1 MTRDADPGA
10 IHATDVE
17 LAGDILRVVHS
28 GAPRLQATNA
38 ADALVELRAHHEGLR
53 SFLNRPPHGNELI
66 NSCLLYP
73 PFTAG
78 ADGALFLASRFAY
91 APFAG
96 TALMAAAAVLAQQ
109 TPPVNAHGAKGFA
122 FETATGRQ
130 TIALTRQDATRARAV
145 WTTAAPRVPISAQD
159 LPWGA
164 NTPARVSVVDAGL
177 PYLVVDADQIDLSQ
191 DNAADLSRAAITLSA
206 EAALRFP
213 LHSLGI
219 SGSHAQYLVMFHS
232 RLAPDHRRVTW
243 VSDQGEIA
251 RSAGGTGALAV
262 LAACEAS
269 GALPPGRSMRIQAPG
284 GSFHCR
290 IDGPTATVAAQ
301 TRISAHHSFLQ
312 D

>member
-17 LAGDILRVVHS
+17 LAGDILRVVHG
-28 GAPRLQATNA
+28 GAPRLQAENA
-38 ADALVELRAHHEGLR
+38 ADALVELRARHEGLR
-53 SFLNRPPHGNELI
+53 RFLNFPPNGNELI

-91 APFAG
+91 APLAG

-109 TPPVNAHGAKGFA
+109 TSPANEHGAKDFA
-122 FETATGRQ
+122 FDTATGHQ

-145 WTTAAPRVPISAQD
+145 WTVAAPRVLITAQD
-159 LPWGA
+159 LPWRAGA
-164 NTPARVSVVDAGL
+164 PAGVSVVDAGL

-191 DNAADLSRAAITLSA
+191 DNAADLSRAAIALSA
-206 EAALRFP
+206 EAARRFP
-213 LHSLGI
+213 MQSLGI
-219 SGSHAQYLVMFHS
+219 SGSHARYLVMFYS
-232 RLAPDHRRVTW
+232 RQAPDHCRVTW

-251 RSAGGTGALAV
+251 RSAGGTGALA
-262 LAACEAS
+262 ACEAS
-269 GALPPGRSMRIQAPG
+269 GAIEAPPHGQSMRIQAPG

-290 IDGPTATVAAQ
+290 IDGQTATVAAQ
-301 TRISAHHSFLQ
+301 TRIRAHHSFLQ